1 MLTTNEI
8 AKLQVLMA
16 KADIDQF
23 SHIADMFN
31 ACRRMKANAVKNN
44 FKVGQLVSWH
54 GKRGSQSGVITK
66 INRKNIVVN
75 TGKNG
80 MWNVSPTLLVA
91 A

>member
-23 SHIADMFN
+23 QHIADMFN
-31 ACRRMKANAVKNN
+31 ATRRMKVNSLKNN
-44 FKVGQLVSWH
+44 FKVGQKVTWT
-54 GKRGSQSGVITK
+54 GKRGFQEGVITK

-75 TGKNG
+75 AGPGG
-80 MWNVSPTLLVA
+80 MWNVSPALLTVA
-91 A
+91 